1 MLRGLTK
8 ISSQHVLGKR
18 ISFVAVCAKLGK
30 RLTKDGVVMGIGV
43 GGALISFFS
52 ADTFNEK
59 KEEQVKEIIGEL
71 KRLLRSTTSLREPKK
86 RSVDI
91 QH

>member
-1 MLRGLTK
+1 
-8 ISSQHVLGKR
+8 
-18 ISFVAVCAKLGK
+18 
-30 RLTKDGVVMGIGV
+30 MGIGV

-86 RSVDI
+86 RSVQWPHSI
-91 QH
+91 ETAIVLLQRIEISHVSARRRH